1 MGAVRGGGKLG
12 PGLRWGGAALLAV
25 GLLVAY
31 LRFPTRPPGPW
42 GAVHVFELDSEECR
56 ELRQGRLTSPLRLP
70 EEVTAPVSVA
80 EVARKFHLETA
91 LVCYANDQPTGCGA
105 ETLDPGAELVL
116 PLDRRLPRAAGAAG
130 SPGAAEAPP

>member
-1 MGAVRGGGKLG
+1 VRGDGKLG
-12 PGLRWGGAALLAV
+12 PGLRWGGAALLVA

-31 LRFPTRPPGPW
+31 LRFPTRPPEPW

-56 ELRQGRLTSPLRLP
+56 DLRQERLISPLRLP

-91 LVCYANDQPTGCGA
+91 LVCRANDRPAGCGA
-105 ETLDPGAELVL
+105 TMLDPGAELVL
-116 PLDRRLPRAAGAAG
+116 PLDRRLPRATG
-130 SPGAAEAPP
+130 SSGTAEAPP